1 MKQHQNQQYPQQRE
15 MDRTIWRIALPCVV
29 ENLLTF
35 AATLVIAAMIGRLTE
50 DEITAQSIGAR
61 ITGLLQAFFKGI
73 GVGATIILGI
83 CFGANKQGR
92 CRRLGEQMMMIVL
105 PLSLLTVA
113 IVLMFPMSFLKIFA
127 DREDLRQ
134 MALPYLQIAIWLV
147 PSVAVSRIVTAAF
160 NAQGDTKTP
169 MVIAVA
175 MNIVNALLGYVLIFG
190 LGPVPGYGLQGAAWS
205 LSLAYAAGMIMGL
218 IALYGPN
225 GLYQKTERDRNLF
238 SFEFCEIKNIFA
250 SGLPA
255 SVENM
260 MWSFAAIIMTRVLI
274 SYGTTVNSGYQLASQ
289 VEEFLAGP
297 CFGFQ
302 IAATTL
308 VAQCLGG
315 EKKEL
320 AEQYHRRVSFWCVTL
335 AIPVVLVLLLLPNF
349 AMALLTDKENVQKVG
364 AMYLMIAA
372 AAFLPQALNMVDFGA
387 IRAYGFKEFP
397 LAATVIGMWCVR
409 IPIAAMSAWVWHA
422 DIFFVFIGI
431 ALDQFVRYGLALFYR
446 AKKKVFPIM
455 GFHHKST
462 SVN

>member
-1 MKQHQNQQYPQQRE
+1 MELTNNIGNPSKKV
-15 MDRTIWRIALPCVV
+15 MDRTIWQIALPCVI

-83 CFGANKQGR
+83 CFGAGKTGR
-92 CRRLGEQMMMIVL
+92 CRRLGEQMMLIVL

-127 DREDLRQ
+127 DNESLRQ

-160 NAQGDTKTP
+160 NSQGDTKTP
-169 MVIAVA
+169 MVIAIA
-175 MNIVNALLGYVLIFG
+175 MNVVNALLGYVLIFG
-190 LGPVPGYGLQGAAWS
+190 LGPVPGYGLRGAAWS
-205 LSLAYAAGMIMGL
+205 LALAYAAGMAMGL
-218 IALYGPN
+218 LALYGRH
-225 GLYQKTERDRNLF
+225 GLYRKTGRDGAIF
-238 SFEFCEIKNIFA
+238 SFEFHEIKKIFA

-260 MWSFAAIIMTRVLI
+260 MWSFAAIIMTRALI

-289 VEEFLAGP
+289 VEEFLAAP

-315 EKKEL
+315 NKKEL
-320 AEQYHRRVSFWCVTL
+320 AERYHRRVSFWCVTF
-335 AIPVVLVLLLLPNF
+335 AAPIVLVLLLLPNF
-349 AMALLTDKENVQKVG
+349 AMTLLTDKENVQKVG

-372 AAFLPQALNMVDFGA
+372 TAFLPQALNMVDFGA

-397 LAATVIGMWCVR
+397 LVATVIGMWCVR
-409 IPIAAMSAWVWHA
+409 IPIAALSAWVWHA
-422 DIFFVFIGI
+422 DIFFVFVGI

-446 AKKKVFPIM
+446 AKKKVFPII
-455 GFHHKST
+455 FFQHKRST
-462 SVN
+462 VN